1 MSSGTIGT
9 GNPPGHPDAG
19 TPAEAN
25 SVMMGRQDYLSV
37 LLRLTGMELYK
48 LRNRAM
54 SVVLGTIGV
63 LAIVMAFLLI
73 TLLAVIFLGSSATQQ
88 EVSSISQLLRLP
100 DSLYVVVFVLFTLTL
115 GPVLIFILVG
125 AMVGGEYGIG
135 TIRLLFTRSPARWQ
149 FLVAKMLTAITCIAI
164 GVVAITLV
172 GLLVGQLLNFIT
184 GVAPTFDFFSAAW
197 LGYALLYLLSTM
209 FCLFVYAMMALFI
222 ATLGRSTAAGIA
234 GALIWFFVAEPVV
247 KLVCSIS
254 ATASKGIT
262 ADIARSIPDYLISNN
277 IAALLA
283 NQNESLFGTRIASFL
298 ALFGSSPL
306 SNLHALLVLVGYL
319 ILFTGL
325 AWLINEYRD
334 ITN

>member
-1 MSSGTIGT
+1 MSSRTVGT
-9 GNPPGHPDAG
+9 GSFPDHPDAA

-48 LRNRAM
+48 LRHRAM

-73 TLLAVIFLGSSATQQ
+73 TLLAVIFLGSSATQ
-88 EVSSISQLLRLP
+88 ETVRSISQLLRLP
-100 DSLYVVVFVLFTLTL
+100 FSLYITVWILFTL
-115 GPVLIFILVG
+115 GQVLIIILVG
-125 AMVGGEYGIG
+125 AMVGGEYGVG
-135 TIRLLFTRSPARWQ
+135 TIRLLFTRGPARWQ
-149 FLVAKMLTAITCIAI
+149 FLVAKMLAAISCIAI

-172 GLLVGQLLNFIT
+172 GILVGQLLNFVT
-184 GVAPTFDFFSAAW
+184 GIAPTFDFFSAAW

-209 FCLFVYAMMALFI
+209 FCLFVFAMMALFI

-234 GALIWFFVAEPVV
+234 GALVWIFVAEPVV
-247 KLVCSIS
+247 KVVCNIS
-254 ATASKGIT
+254 ADLSKGIT
-262 ADIARSIPDYLISNN
+262 ADIARSIPDYLLSNN
-277 IAALLA
+277 MSALLA

-298 ALFGSSPL
+298 SLFGSYQL

-334 ITN
+334 ITT

>member
-9 GNPPGHPDAG
+9 GNPPDSPEAG

-100 DSLYVVVFVLFTLTL
+100 FSLYVTVWVLFTL
-115 GPVLIFILVG
+115 GQVLIVILVG

-135 TIRLLFTRSPARWQ
+135 TIRLLFTRGPARWQ
-149 FLVAKMLTAITCIAI
+149 
-164 GVVAITLV
+164 
-172 GLLVGQLLNFIT
+172 
-184 GVAPTFDFFSAAW
+184 
-197 LGYALLYLLSTM
+197 
-209 FCLFVYAMMALFI
+209 
-222 ATLGRSTAAGIA
+222 
-234 GALIWFFVAEPVV
+234 
-247 KLVCSIS
+247 
-254 ATASKGIT
+254 
-262 ADIARSIPDYLISNN
+262 
-277 IAALLA
+277 
-283 NQNESLFGTRIASFL
+283 
-298 ALFGSSPL
+298 
-306 SNLHALLVLVGYL
+306 
-319 ILFTGL
+319 
-325 AWLINEYRD
+325 
-334 ITN
+334 

>member
-1 MSSGTIGT
+1 MSSGTVGT
-9 GNPPGHPDAG
+9 GSPPDSPDAA
-19 TPAEAN
+19 TPAGAN

-100 DSLYVVVFVLFTLTL
+100 FSLYVTVWTLFTL
-115 GPVLIFILVG
+115 GQVLIVILVG
-125 AMVGGEYGIG
+125 TIAGGEYGVG
-135 TIRLLFTRSPARWQ
+135 TIRLLFTRGPARWQ
-149 FLVAKMLTAITCIAI
+149 FLIAKMLAAISCIAI

-172 GLLVGQLLNFIT
+172 GILVGQLLDFVT
-184 GVAPTFDFFSAAW
+184 GIAPTFDFFSAAW
-197 LGYALLYLLSTM
+197 LGYALLYLLSAM
-209 FCLFVYAMMALFI
+209 LCLFVYAMMALFI

-234 GALIWFFVAEPVV
+234 GALVWIFVVEPVV
-247 KLVCSIS
+247 KVVCSIS
-254 ATASKGIT
+254 AAVSKGIT
-262 ADIARSIPDYLISNN
+262 ADIARSIPDYLLSNN
-277 IAALLA
+277 MSALLA

-298 ALFGSSPL
+298 ALFGSFQL

>member
-9 GNPPGHPDAG
+9 GSPPDSPDAA
-19 TPAEAN
+19 TPAGAN

-73 TLLAVIFLGSSATQQ
+73 TLLAVIFLGSSATQ
-88 EVSSISQLLRLP
+88 ETVRSISQLLRLP
-100 DSLYVVVFVLFTLTL
+100 FSLYVTVWVLFTL
-115 GPVLIFILVG
+115 GQVLIVILVG
-125 AMVGGEYGIG
+125 AMAGGEYGVG
-135 TIRLLFTRSPARWQ
+135 TIRLLFTRGPARWQ
-149 FLVAKMLTAITCIAI
+149 FLIAKMLAAISCIAI

-172 GLLVGQLLNFIT
+172 GILVGQLLNIFT
-184 GVAPTFDFFSAAW
+184 GIAPTFDFFSAVW

-209 FCLFVYAMMALFI
+209 FCLFVYAMLALFI

-234 GALIWFFVAEPVV
+234 GAFVWIFVAEPVV
-247 KLVCSIS
+247 KVVCSIS
-254 ATASKGIT
+254 ATVSKGIT
-262 ADIARSIPDYLISNN
+262 ADIARSIPDYLLSNN
-277 IAALLA
+277 MSALLA

-298 ALFGSSPL
+298 ALFGSFQL

>member
-1 MSSGTIGT
+1 MSSGTVGT
-9 GNPPGHPDAG
+9 GSPPDRPDAG

-100 DSLYVVVFVLFTLTL
+100 FSLYVTVWVLFTL
-115 GPVLIFILVG
+115 GQVLIVILVG
-125 AMVGGEYGIG
+125 AMAGGEYGVG
-135 TIRLLFTRSPARWQ
+135 TIRLLFTRGPARWQ
-149 FLVAKMLTAITCIAI
+149 FLIAKMLAAISCIAI

-172 GLLVGQLLNFIT
+172 GILVGQLLNFVT
-184 GVAPTFDFFSAAW
+184 GIAPAFDFFSAAW

-234 GALIWFFVAEPVV
+234 GAFVWIFVVEPVV
-247 KLVCSIS
+247 KVVCSIS
-254 ATASKGIT
+254 AAVSKGIT
-262 ADIARSIPDYLISNN
+262 AGIARSIPDYLLSNN
-277 IAALLA
+277 MSALLA

-298 ALFGSSPL
+298 ALFGSFQL

-325 AWLINEYRD
+325 TWLINEYRD

>member
-100 DSLYVVVFVLFTLTL
+100 FSLYVTVWTLFTL
-115 GPVLIFILVG
+115 GQVLIVILVG
-125 AMVGGEYGIG
+125 TIAGGEYGVG
-135 TIRLLFTRSPARWQ
+135 TIRLLFTRGPARWQ
-149 FLVAKMLTAITCIAI
+149 FLIAKMLAAISCIAI

-172 GLLVGQLLNFIT
+172 GILVGQLLDFVT
-184 GVAPTFDFFSAAW
+184 GIAPTFDFFSAAW
-197 LGYALLYLLSTM
+197 LGYALLYLLSAM
-209 FCLFVYAMMALFI
+209 LCLFVYAMMALFI

-234 GALIWFFVAEPVV
+234 GALVWIFVVEPVV
-247 KLVCSIS
+247 KVVCSIS
-254 ATASKGIT
+254 AAVSKGIT
-262 ADIARSIPDYLISNN
+262 ADIARSIPDYLLSNN
-277 IAALLA
+277 MSALLA

-298 ALFGSSPL
+298 ALFGSFQL

>member
-1 MSSGTIGT
+1 ME
-9 GNPPGHPDAG
+9 AG
-19 TPAEAN
+19 A
-25 SVMMGRQDYLSV
+25 
-37 LLRLTGMELYK
+37 LLTARMQQ

-100 DSLYVVVFVLFTLTL
+100 FSLYVTVWTLFTL
-115 GPVLIFILVG
+115 GQVLIVILVG
-125 AMVGGEYGIG
+125 TIAGGEYGVG
-135 TIRLLFTRSPARWQ
+135 TIRLLFTRGPARWQ
-149 FLVAKMLTAITCIAI
+149 FLIAKMLAAISCIAI

-172 GLLVGQLLNFIT
+172 GILVGQLLDFVT
-184 GVAPTFDFFSAAW
+184 GIAPTFDFFSAAW
-197 LGYALLYLLSTM
+197 LGYALLYLLSAM
-209 FCLFVYAMMALFI
+209 LCLFVYAMMALFI

-234 GALIWFFVAEPVV
+234 GALVWIFVVEPVV
-247 KLVCSIS
+247 KVVCSIS
-254 ATASKGIT
+254 AAVSKGIT
-262 ADIARSIPDYLISNN
+262 ADIARSIPDYLLSNN
-277 IAALLA
+277 MSALLA

-298 ALFGSSPL
+298 ALFGSFQL

>member
-1 MSSGTIGT
+1 MSSGTVGT
-9 GNPPGHPDAG
+9 GSPPGHPDAA
-19 TPAEAN
+19 TPAEVS
-25 SVMMGRQDYLSV
+25 SVMMGGQDYLSV

-54 SVVLGTIGV
+54 AVVLGTIGV
-63 LAIVMAFLLI
+63 LAIILTFLLI
-73 TLLAVIFLGSSATQQ
+73 TLLAVIFLGSSTTQQ
-88 EVSSISQLLRLP
+88 EVNSISQLLRLP
-100 DSLYVVVFVLFTLTL
+100 VSLYIIVFVLFTLPL

-125 AMVGGEYGIG
+125 AMVGGEYTIG
-135 TIRLLFTRSPARWQ
+135 TVRLLFTRGPARWQ
-149 FLVAKMLTAITCIAI
+149 FLVAKMMTAVTCIAI

-184 GVAPTFDFFSAAW
+184 GIAPTFDFFSAAW
-197 LGYALLYLLSTM
+197 LGYALLYLLSAM
-209 FCLFVYAMMALFI
+209 FCLFVYAMMSLFL
-222 ATLGRSTAAGIA
+222 ATLGRSTVAGIA

-247 KLVCSIS
+247 KIVCSIS

-262 ADIARSIPDYLISNN
+262 ADIARAIPDYLISNN

-283 NQNESLFGTRIASFL
+283 NQNQNLFGARIANFL
-298 ALFGSSPL
+298 ELFGSSPL
-306 SNLHALLVLVGYL
+306 SNLHTLLVLAGYL
-319 ILFTGL
+319 ILFIGL

>member
-1 MSSGTIGT
+1 MSSGTIGS
-9 GNPPGHPDAG
+9 GNPPDSPEAG

-73 TLLAVIFLGSSATQQ
+73 TLLAVIFLGSAATQQ

-100 DSLYVVVFVLFTLTL
+100 FSLYVTVWVLFTL
-115 GPVLIFILVG
+115 GQVLIVILVG
-125 AMVGGEYGIG
+125 AMVGGEYGVG
-135 TIRLLFTRSPARWQ
+135 TIRLLSTRGPARWQ
-149 FLVAKMLTAITCIAI
+149 FLVSKMLAAISCIAI

-172 GLLVGQLLNFIT
+172 GILVGQLLNFVT
-184 GVAPTFDFFSAAW
+184 GIAPTFDFFNAAW

-209 FCLFVYAMMALFI
+209 FCLFVYAMLALFI

-234 GALIWFFVAEPVV
+234 GAFVWIFVAEPVV
-247 KLVCSIS
+247 KVVCSIS
-254 ATASKGIT
+254 AAVSKGIT
-262 ADIARSIPDYLISNN
+262 ADIARSIPDYLLSNN
-277 IAALLA
+277 MSALLA
-283 NQNESLFGTRIASFL
+283 NQNESLFGSRIASFL
-298 ALFGSSPL
+298 ALFGSYQL

>member
-1 MSSGTIGT
+1 MSSGTVGS
-9 GNPPGHPDAG
+9 GNPPDSPEAG

-73 TLLAVIFLGSSATQQ
+73 TLLAVIFLGSAATQQ

-100 DSLYVVVFVLFTLTL
+100 FSLYVAIQVLFTL
-115 GPVLIFILVG
+115 GQVLIVILVG
-125 AMVGGEYGIG
+125 AMVGGEYGVG
-135 TIRLLFTRSPARWQ
+135 TIRLLFTRGPARWQ
-149 FLVAKMLTAITCIAI
+149 FLVAKMLAAISCIAI

-172 GLLVGQLLNFIT
+172 GILAGQLLNFVTGIT
-184 GVAPTFDFFSAAW
+184 PTFDFFSAAW

-234 GALIWFFVAEPVV
+234 GALVWIFVAEPLVKVV
-247 KLVCSIS
+247 CIVS
-254 ATASKGIT
+254 AAVSKGIT
-262 ADIARSIPDYLISNN
+262 ADIARSIPDYLLSTNM
-277 IAALLA
+277 AALLA
-283 NQNESLFGTRIASFL
+283 NQNESLFGASTASSL
-298 ALFGSSPL
+298 ASSSSYSL

>member
-1 MSSGTIGT
+1 MSSGTVGT
-9 GNPPGHPDAG
+9 GSPPDRPDAG
-19 TPAEAN
+19 TPVEAN

-100 DSLYVVVFVLFTLTL
+100 FSLYVTVWVLFTL
-115 GPVLIFILVG
+115 GQVLIVILVG
-125 AMVGGEYGIG
+125 AMAGGEYGVG
-135 TIRLLFTRSPARWQ
+135 TIRLLFTRGPARWQ
-149 FLVAKMLTAITCIAI
+149 FLIAKMLAAISCIAI

-172 GLLVGQLLNFIT
+172 GILVGQLLNFVT
-184 GVAPTFDFFSAAW
+184 GIAPAFDFFSAAW

-234 GALIWFFVAEPVV
+234 GAFVWIFVVEPVV
-247 KLVCSIS
+247 KVVCSIS
-254 ATASKGIT
+254 AAVSKGIT
-262 ADIARSIPDYLISNN
+262 AGIARSIPDYLLSNN
-277 IAALLA
+277 MSALLA

-298 ALFGSSPL
+298 ALFGSFQL

-325 AWLINEYRD
+325 TWLINEYRD